1 MCWWKGGS
9 ISQFLGTRVS
19 VLQECNTSPCQE
31 QFFNITFL
39 QSLIRGACVGRG
51 KEAVC
56 HSFYIRPGY
65 KGICYKNATLFSMPR
80 TIFQYYLPVVFNW
93 RCMCWPWRGEA
104 VYHSFYI
111 RPGYKGNAFLHAKN
125 NFSILLSCS
134 L

>member
-31 QFFNITFL
+31 QFFNFTFL

-51 KEAVC
+51 
-56 HSFYIRPGY
+56 R
-65 KGICYKNATLFSMPR
+65 
-80 TIFQYYLPVVFNW
+80 
-93 RCMCWPWRGEA
+93 EA

-111 RPGYKGNAFLHAKN
+111 RPGYKGNTFLHAMAPRTIFQFYFPVVFNWRCKRN
-125 NFSILLSCS
+125 ACVGRRKAIMITVS
-134 L
+134 